1 MPEVRPELPEDDEM
15 RPEGRVNSREIA
27 FEASNRR
34 VSPASGLMVSL
45 PLPMPFDQPICS
57 ACP

>member
-15 RPEGRVNSREIA
+15 RPEGHVNSRETA

-45 PLPMPFDQPICS
+45 PLLMRFDQPICS